1 MSKTFTEEYADRIGK
16 LQSRLPEGV
25 DGAIISSEIS
35 RRYMTGFPASDGF
48 LVVSREKSVFT
59 TDSRYTE
66 AAANQITNSEVRG
79 FKKLGETMKEIA
91 EELGIKKALIE
102 SERVTLSEAAR
113 YEKLFDTIE
122 LVKTSQLDDILNEMR
137 VSKSEY
143 EIEKIKEA
151 QKITEDSL
159 EYVLKNVLREGV
171 TEKELALEIEFY
183 MRKNG
188 AERVAFDLIVAAGAN
203 SSMPHAVPSDY
214 RVQKDDFITFDIGA
228 VVDGYHSDMTRTV
241 VFGKASDEQK
251 LIYNTVLRA
260 QQAGIDY
267 VINGGKVLSECDGVT
282 RKVITDAGYG
292 QYFGHSTG
300 HGVGVEIHE
309 TPSVAPSSQG
319 EIPNGAVITVE
330 PGIYLEGKFGVRIEN
345 MVYKTAD
352 SGVNLTNLPRELLE
366 IG

>member
-1 MSKTFTEEYADRIGK
+1 MSKTFAQEYADRIREF
-16 LQSRLPEGV
+16 QSRLPEGV

-48 LVVSREKSVFT
+48 LVVTKEKSIFT

-66 AAANQITNSEVRG
+66 AAENQITNSEVRG
-79 FKKLGETMKEIA
+79 FKKLGETMSEIA
-91 EELGIKKALIE
+91 SELGIKKALIE

-122 LVKTSQLDDILNEMR
+122 LVKTSELDDILNEMR

-143 EIEKIKEA
+143 EIDKIREA

-159 EYVLKNVLREGV
+159 EYVIKNVLHEGV

-188 AERVAFDLIVAAGAN
+188 AERIAFDLIVAAGAN

-214 RVQKDDFITFDIGA
+214 KVQKGDFITFDIGA
-228 VVDGYHSDMTRTV
+228 VVDGYHSDMTRTI
-241 VFGKASDEQK
+241 VFGKADDEQK

-260 QQAGIDY
+260 QQAAMDY
-267 VINGGKVLSECDGVT
+267 VANGGKVLTECDAAA
-282 RKVITDAGYG
+282 RKVIADAGYG
-292 QYFGHSTG
+292 EYFGHGTG
-300 HGVGVEIHE
+300 HGVGIEIHE
-309 TPSVAPSSQG
+309 TPSVSLSGKG
-319 EIPNGAVITVE
+319 EIPVGAVITIE
-330 PGIYLEGKFGVRIEN
+330 PGIYLPGKGGVRIEN
-345 MVYKTAD
+345 MMYKTED
-352 SGVNLTNLPRELLE
+352 SGINLTDLPRELLE

>member
-1 MSKTFTEEYADRIGK
+1 MSKTFAQEYADRIK
-16 LQSRLPEGV
+16 EFQNRLPDSV
-25 DGAIISSEIS
+25 DGALITSEIS

-48 LVVSREKSVFT
+48 LVITKEKGIFT

-66 AAANQITNSEVRG
+66 AAENQITNCEVRG
-79 FKKLGETMKEIA
+79 FSKIGETMAEIA
-91 EELGIKKALIE
+91 KELGISKVIIE
-102 SERVTLSEAAR
+102 SERVTLAEAAR
-113 YEKLFDTIE
+113 YEKLFETIE
-122 LVKTSQLDDILNEMR
+122 LVKDSQLDDILNGMR

-151 QKITEDSL
+151 QAITEASL
-159 EYVLKNVLREGV
+159 EYVLENVLREGV

-183 MRKNG
+183 MRKHG
-188 AERVAFDLIVAAGAN
+188 AERIAFDLIVAAGAN

-214 RVQKDDFITFDIGA
+214 KIQKGDFITFDIGA

-260 QQAGIDY
+260 QQAAIDY
-267 VINGGKVLSECDGVT
+267 VINGGKVLSECDAAA
-282 RKVITDAGYG
+282 RNVISDAGYG

-309 TPSVAPSSQG
+309 TPSVAPSAKG
-319 EIPNGAVITVE
+319 EIPTGAVITVE
-330 PGIYLEGKFGVRIEN
+330 PGIYLPGKGGVRIEN

-352 SGVNLTNLPRELLE
+352 SGINLTNLPRELLE